1 MNKLGKIAPII
12 IILASLG
19 SLFFAF
25 KLSSQ
30 KKTLTSENTVLAS
43 EKLRTEG
50 ERDTARNDAQTAK
63 IALAKTTEDLNSA
76 NATLQATQVSLAQM
90 AQDADAL
97 KAQAA
102 EKDKDLEQTKTELAS
117 AQETLKKIQE
127 ITASEDFQ
135 NLDQVRERL
144 TAQADENKILG
155 RQLTLMRDENNAL
168 KTKVEGLSTT
178 PVNVRGRVAAVQENW
193 GFVVL
198 DIGRS
203 QQVSSNAQFLVY
215 RDSKM
220 IGKVQII
227 TVGDNTSVAQILP
240 EYQRGTPRV
249 GDLALH

>member
-12 IILASLG
+12 VIVASLG

-30 KKTLTSENTVLAS
+30 KKDLKEQNTTLAS
-43 EKLRTEG
+43 GKQQA
-50 ERDTARNDAQTAK
+50 ERERASARNDLQTTK
-63 IALAKTTEDLNSA
+63 TALAKTTDDLNAA
-76 NATLQATQVSLAQM
+76 NANLQAAQEKVQK
-90 AQDADAL
+90 AEGL
-97 KAQAA
+97 KAQLD
-102 EKDKDLEQTKTELAS
+102 DKTKELDRAKTELGS

-127 ITASEDFQ
+127 ITASDDFK
-135 NLDQVRERL
+135 NVDQVRDRL

-155 RQLTLMRDENNAL
+155 RQLMIMRDENKLL
-168 KTKVEGLSTT
+168 KGQVSELSTT
-178 PVNVRGRVAAVQENW
+178 PVNVRGRVAAVQDSW

-203 QQVSSNAQFLVY
+203 QHVTTNAQFLVY

-220 IGKVQII
+220 IGKVQ
-227 TVGDNTSVAQILP
+227 VLSVEASTSVAQVLP

-249 GDLALH
+249 GDLVIH